1 MEQQFLLGLCRMP
14 SLRRASR
21 SQRQQSR
28 QQSRSRSRSRQQS
41 RSRSRQQ
48 SQSRSRQ
55 QRKSRKSQ
63 RGGNSPS
70 VMAQSLAQ
78 GREFLSHHVEQHG
91 GGVALQGA
99 PVGHTG
105 VLDASLRGSAG
116 ILQQDDYYA
125 AAAAQS
131 DLAQKP
137 QTGGRRK
144 SRKSKGKSRK
154 SKSKSKG
161 KSRKSKGKSSKS
173 RRQSGGCGLEPAST
187 TQPGML
193 LTDELYSKAGLP
205 SFRMLA

>member
-1 MEQQFLLGLCRMP
+1 
-14 SLRRASR
+14 
-21 SQRQQSR
+21 
-28 QQSRSRSRSRQQS
+28 
-41 RSRSRQQ
+41 
-48 SQSRSRQ
+48 
-55 QRKSRKSQ
+55 
-63 RGGNSPS
+63 
-70 VMAQSLAQ
+70 
-78 GREFLSHHVEQHG
+78 VEQHG
-91 GGVALQGA
+91 GGVPLQGA

-154 SKSKSKG
+154 SKSRKSKSKG
-161 KSRKSKGKSSKS
+161 KSRKGKS
-173 RRQSGGCGLEPAST
+173 RRQSGGCGSEHAST

-205 SFRMLA
+205 SFKMLA

>member
-1 MEQQFLLGLCRMP
+1 
-14 SLRRASR
+14 
-21 SQRQQSR
+21 
-28 QQSRSRSRSRQQS
+28 
-41 RSRSRQQ
+41 
-48 SQSRSRQ
+48 
-55 QRKSRKSQ
+55 
-63 RGGNSPS
+63 
-70 VMAQSLAQ
+70 MAQSLAQ

-91 GGVALQGA
+91 GGVPLQGA

-137 QTGGRRK
+137 QTGGRRLT
-144 SRKSKGKSRK
+144 RKGKGKSRK
-154 SKSKSKG
+154 SKSKSRKSKSKG
-161 KSRKSKGKSSKS
+161 KSRKSKSRKGKS
-173 RRQSGGCGLEPAST
+173 RRQSGGCGSEHAST

-205 SFRMLA
+205 SFKMLA